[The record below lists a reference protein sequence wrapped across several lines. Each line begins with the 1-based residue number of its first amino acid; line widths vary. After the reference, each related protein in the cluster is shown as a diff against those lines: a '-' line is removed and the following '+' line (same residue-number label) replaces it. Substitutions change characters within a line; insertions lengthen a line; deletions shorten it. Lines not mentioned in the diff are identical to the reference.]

1 MASKEILLKTT
12 QTWDG
17 TELKPSKISTPEVTV
32 LKITIP
38 PHERLTMHKH
48 PMLNVVYLNK
58 GILTIVTKDG
68 QEKTITKGECLT
80 ELINTFH
87 YGKNDTDENTELIVF
102 YFGEKDEK
110 LSIEE
115 K

>member
-17 TELKPSKISTPEVTV
+17 TELKPSKIDNPEVTV

-58 GILTIVTKDG
+58 GKLTIVTKDG
-68 QEKTITKGECLT
+68 QEKTIKKGECLT
-80 ELINTFH
+80 ELIDTFH

>member
-1 MASKEILLKTT
+1 MPNKEILLKTT

-17 TELKPSKISTPEVTV
+17 DELKPSKIDNPEVTV
-32 LKITIP
+32 LKIAIP

-58 GILTIVTKDG
+58 GRLTIVTKDG
-68 QEKTITKGECLT
+68 QEKTIKKGECLT
-80 ELINTFH
+80 ELIDKFH
-87 YGKNDTDENTELIVF
+87 YGKNDTNEDTELIVF

-115 K
+115 